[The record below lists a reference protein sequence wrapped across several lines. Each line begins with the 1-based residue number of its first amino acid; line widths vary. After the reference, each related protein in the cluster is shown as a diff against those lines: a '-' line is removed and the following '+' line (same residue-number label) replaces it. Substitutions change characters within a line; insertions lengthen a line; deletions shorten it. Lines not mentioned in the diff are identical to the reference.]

1 VGAFRPGDTH
11 AARMTRPQHELRA
24 GDRATLVEIGGE
36 RTFRRRLMEL
46 GFLPGTQVRLVR
58 RVDVGD
64 LVEFEVR
71 GAHISLR
78 CSEAGALVFG
88 R

>member
-1 VGAFRPGDTH
+1 MSGLHDLLPGQI
-11 AARMTRPQHELRA
+11 AELA
-24 GDRATLVEIGGE
+24 QVGGE
-36 RTFRRRLMEL
+36 RAFRRRLMEL
-46 GFLPGTQVRLVR
+46 GFLPGTPVRLVR
-58 RVDVGD
+58 RVDIGD

-78 CSEAGALVFG
+78 RSEAGDLRFHV

>member
-1 VGAFRPGDTH
+1 
-11 AARMTRPQHELRA
+11 
-24 GDRATLVEIGGE
+24 
-36 RTFRRRLMEL
+36 MEL
-46 GFLPGTQVRLVR
+46 GFLPGTPIRLVR
-58 RVDVGD
+58 RVDIGD

-78 CSEAGALVFG
+78 RSEAVDLRFRV

>member
-1 VGAFRPGDTH
+1 MHMSALDDLLPGQTAH
-11 AARMTRPQHELRA
+11 LAQ
-24 GDRATLVEIGGE
+24 IGGE
-36 RTFRRRLMEL
+36 RSFRRRLMEL
-46 GFLPGTQVRLVR
+46 GFLPGTPIRLVR

-64 LVEFEVR
+64 LVEFEIR

-78 CSEAGALVFG
+78 RGEANELLFHTQ

>member
-1 VGAFRPGDTH
+1 MSGV
-11 AARMTRPQHELRA
+11 HELLPGQTA
-24 GDRATLVEIGGE
+24 ELVHVGGE
-36 RTFRRRLMEL
+36 RAFQRRLMEL
-46 GFLPGTQVRLVR
+46 GFLPGTPIRLVR
-58 RVDVGD
+58 RVDIGD

-78 CSEAGALVFG
+78 RSEALDLRFRV